1 MADVE
6 HQTNISDVHVPNK
19 STPISSEIIETT
31 FESSGL
37 VDLDGINITE
47 KEMISSAISNL
58 NVQKYLSYTHGS
70 YPINEYNNPHL
81 ITCMF
86 PYGRGIPELQHRPVK
101 ISLNSHI
108 QYLLNLEYENH
119 KFSTNHLF

>member
-37 VDLDGINITE
+37 VDLDGINITK
-47 KEMISSAISNL
+47 KEMMSSAIPNL
-58 NVQKYLSYTHGS
+58 NAQKYLSYTHGS

-86 PYGRGIPELQHRPVK
+86 PSLFPYGTGAPEL
-101 ISLNSHI
+101 
-108 QYLLNLEYENH
+108 
-119 KFSTNHLF
+119 